1 MVTATRPL
9 NSFQPITPV
18 ENSLIDDRYRL
29 QKRLGSGGMGE
40 VFLAIDTRLGKSVAL
55 KRLKESVIA
64 KDFDLKK
71 RFERECAICAA
82 LKSQHIVQVSDY
94 GVTPEGYPFYV
105 MEYLQGR
112 TLDELL
118 STQIRL
124 PVSQACQISSQVCAG
139 LQLAHAGVT
148 LWDTKTNLGE
158 QIKVIHRDLKPA
170 NIFLVSTALGELV
183 KIIDFGIA
191 KIHFLS
197 AEATNATSVFLGTSH
212 YAAPEQFEM
221 SSAIDERTDI
231 YSLGMILYEMLV
243 GADPFGFDFHNHK
256 ISGIAW
262 RSAHMSQHPQPLRS
276 QPNGMYL
283 SAELEAV
290 VMKCLEK
297 APDDRFASVAAFNQA
312 LQAANSES
320 SISVSSQPSTS
331 NSAPVVEITKT
342 LSTETNVDSPA
353 SHTPIDFSPSTQ
365 SSSSVL
371 WTRLLVGFSIATA
384 ISIGVHSLSQVIDLP
399 LIPAI
404 KQATSSGISLTN
416 TLLGHADT
424 VWSVAFSANGQT
436 LASGSEDRTI
446 KLWNLKTGQVN
457 RTLTGHTASVRS
469 VSLSPDGQTLASGS
483 GDNTIKLWSVQT
495 GEVRQTLEGHSDP
508 VWSVTFDRTGQLLIS
523 GSEDQTIKLWNVQTG
538 QLSQTL
544 EGHSGRV
551 YSVALSSDGQTIA
564 SGSGDRTMKLWN
576 AQTGELRY
584 TLEEHGDAVRS
595 VAFSPDGQQIASAS
609 WDNTVKIW
617 NVQTGELVHTL
628 QEHRDRV
635 VAVTFQADGQT
646 LTSASLDRTLKIWDA
661 QTGQLRQTLSGH
673 LDWVVAVAASASDNL
688 LVSGSKDKTIRL
700 WQ

>member
-9 NSFQPITPV
+9 NFFQPITPV

-29 QKRLGSGGMGE
+29 QKCLGSGGMGE
-40 VFLAIDTRLGKSVAL
+40 VFLAIDTRLGKPVAL

-105 MEYLQGR
+105 MEYLQGQ
-112 TLDELL
+112 TLGELL

-124 PVSQACQISSQVCAG
+124 PVSQACQIISQVCAG
-139 LQLAHAGVT
+139 LQLAHAEVT
-148 LWDTKTNLGE
+148 LWNTETNVGE

-243 GADPFGFDFHNHK
+243 GVDPFGFDFHNHK

-262 RSAHMSQHPQPLRS
+262 GSAHRSQHPQPLRS
-276 QPNGMYL
+276 QPNGMHL

-297 APDDRFASVAAFNQA
+297 APDARFASVAAFNQA

-320 SISVSSQPSTS
+320 SISSYQPSTS

-342 LSTETNVDSPA
+342 LINETNVDSPA
-353 SHTPIDFSPSTQ
+353 SHTAIDSSPSTQ

-371 WTRLLVGFSIATA
+371 WTRLLVGFGIATA

-404 KQATSSGISLTN
+404 EQATSSGISLTD

-424 VWSVAFSANGQT
+424 VWSVALSADGQT

-446 KLWNLKTGQVN
+446 KLWNSETGQVN

-483 GDNTIKLWSVQT
+483 SDNTIKLWNVQT
-495 GEVRQTLEGHSDP
+495 GEVRQTLEGHSEP
-508 VWSVTFDRTGQLLIS
+508 VWSVAFDRTGQLLIS
-523 GSEDQTIKLWNVQTG
+523 GSGDNTIKLWNVQTG
-538 QLSQTL
+538 QLRQTL
-544 EGHSGRV
+544 EGHSGPV
-551 YSVALSSDGQTIA
+551 YSVALSPNGQTIA
-564 SGSGDRTMKLWN
+564 SGSGDRTIKLWN
-576 AQTGELRY
+576 AQTGALRY

-595 VAFSPDGQQIASAS
+595 VAFSPDGQQFASAS

-617 NVQTGELVHTL
+617 KVQTGELVHTL
-628 QEHRDRV
+628 QGHRDRV
-635 VAVTFQADGQT
+635 VAVTFLADGQIA
-646 LTSASLDRTLKIWDA
+646 SASLDRTLKIWDA
-661 QTGQLRQTLSGH
+661 QTGQLRQTLFGH
-673 LDWVVAVAASASDNL
+673 LDWVVAVAASASDNWL
-688 LVSGSKDKTIRL
+688 ASGSKDKTIRL

>member
-9 NSFQPITPV
+9 NSFQPITAV

-29 QKRLGSGGMGE
+29 QKCIGSGGMGE
-40 VFLAIDTRLGKSVAL
+40 VFLAIDLRLGKPVAL

-71 RFERECAICAA
+71 RFERECGICAA

-94 GVTPEGYPFYV
+94 GVTPEKYPFYV
-105 MEYLQGR
+105 MEYLQGQ
-112 TLDELL
+112 TLGELL

-124 PVSQACQISSQVCAG
+124 PVSQACQIIGQVCAG
-139 LQLAHAGVT
+139 LELAHAGVT
-148 LWDTKTNLGE
+148 LWDTDTKVGE
-158 QIKVIHRDLKPA
+158 RIKVIHRDLKPA

-197 AEATNATSVFLGTSH
+197 TEATNATSVFLGTSH

-243 GADPFGFDFHNHK
+243 GVDPFGFDFHNHK

-262 RSAHMSQHPQPLRS
+262 GSAHISQLPQPLRS
-276 QPNGMYL
+276 QPNGMHL
-283 SAELEAV
+283 SADLEAV

-297 APDDRFASVAAFNQA
+297 APDNRFPSVAAFNQA
-312 LQAANSES
+312 LQAANSKS
-320 SISVSSQPSTS
+320 STFSYQPSTS

-342 LSTETNVDSPA
+342 LITETNVDSPA
-353 SHTPIDFSPSTQ
+353 SHTAIDSSLTQ

-371 WTRLLVGFSIATA
+371 WTRLLVGLGIATA
-384 ISIGVHSLSQVIDLP
+384 ISIGVYSLSQDIN
-399 LIPAI
+399 IPFISAS
-404 KQATSSGISLTN
+404 KQATSSSISLTD
-416 TLLGHADT
+416 TLLDHTDT
-424 VWSVAFSANGQT
+424 VWSVALSADGQT
-436 LASGSEDRTI
+436 LASGSEDQTI
-446 KLWNLKTGQVN
+446 KLWNLKTGQIN
-457 RTLTGHTASVRS
+457 RTLSGHTASVRS
-469 VSLSPDGQTLASGS
+469 IGLSPDGQTLASGS
-483 GDNTIKLWSVQT
+483 SDRTIKLWNVQT
-495 GEVRQTLEGHSDP
+495 GQLRQTLEGHSDT
-508 VWSVTFDRTGQLLIS
+508 VWSVAFDRTGQLLIS
-523 GSEDQTIKLWNVQTG
+523 GSGDNTIKLWNVQTG
-538 QLSQTL
+538 QLRQTL
-544 EGHSGRV
+544 EGHSGPV
-551 YSVALSSDGQTIA
+551 YSVALSPDGQTLA

-576 AQTGELRY
+576 AQTGALLY
-584 TLEEHGDAVRS
+584 TLEEHGDAVRA

-609 WDNTVKIW
+609 WDNTVRIW

-628 QEHRDRV
+628 QGHRDRV
-635 VAVTFQADGQT
+635 VAVTFLADGQIA
-646 LTSASLDRTLKIWDA
+646 SASLDRTLKIWDA
-661 QTGQLRQTLSGH
+661 QTGQLRQTLEGH
-673 LDWVVAVAASASDNL
+673 SDWVVAVAASASDSL